1 MKHAKAV
8 RRIIFTVLIV
18 AAVIVG
24 FNTYTADYYH
34 AKDYELQTTEE
45 SETDAYIAYGDPQS
59 ETGLI
64 FYPGAKVEETAYAP
78 VMDGLY
84 GSEDG
89 VLNMEKYQEAIG
101 LAADCREYVLEGGN
115 HAGFGNYGSQKGDGE
130 AGITDREQWQETI
143 DYIMD
148 MIRQQQGEK

>member
-1 MKHAKAV
+1 MPGTS
-8 RRIIFTVLIV
+8 RTIIHFSLP
-18 AAVIVG
+18 ANVG
-24 FNTYTADYYH
+24 KQKR
-34 AKDYELQTTEE
+34 KDFKLK
-45 SETDAYIAYGDPQS
+45 I
-59 ETGLI
+59 I
-64 FYPGAKVEETAYAP
+64 HK
-78 VMDGLY
+78 
-84 GSEDG
+84 
-89 VLNMEKYQEAIG
+89 NMEKYQEAIG

>member
-1 MKHAKAV
+1 M
-8 RRIIFTVLIV
+8 
-18 AAVIVG
+18 
-24 FNTYTADYYH
+24 
-34 AKDYELQTTEE
+34 
-45 SETDAYIAYGDPQS
+45 
-59 ETGLI
+59 
-64 FYPGAKVEETAYAP
+64 
-78 VMDGLY
+78 
-84 GSEDG
+84 GSEMCIRDRDG

>member
-1 MKHAKAV
+1 MRQMHESEIAGL
-8 RRIIFTVLIV
+8 IFL
-18 AAVIVG
+18 AAYP
-24 FNTYTADYYH
+24 TR
-34 AKDYELQTTEE
+34 ELQT
-45 SETDAYIAYGDPQS
+45 
-59 ETGLI
+59 L
-64 FYPGAKVEETAYAP
+64 P
-78 VMDGLY
+78 VLSLY

-143 DYIMD
+143 VTSWT
-148 MIRQQQGEK
+148 